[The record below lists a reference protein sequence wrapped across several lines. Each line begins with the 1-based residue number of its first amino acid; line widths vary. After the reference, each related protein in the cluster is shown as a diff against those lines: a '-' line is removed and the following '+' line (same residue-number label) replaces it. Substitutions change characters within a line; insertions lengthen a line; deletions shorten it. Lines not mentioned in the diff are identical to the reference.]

1 MFNPNKL
8 PCPDDIIKIAERE
21 GKIRLSK
28 EYIDECTAVK
38 DEVNGWLRITGE
50 MQKRIVTEYLQEI
63 YGEATPAGID
73 IGVNMLRNA
82 QVLFPDN
89 DIVQNLVYVKN
100 NKANIGRFKAGDK
113 LEDIKLHTIDGK
125 SEISLFD
132 LLSDDKINIV
142 IAASHT

>member
-8 PCPDDIIKIAERE
+8 PCLDDIIKIAEIE

-28 EYIDECTAVK
+28 EYIDKCTHVK

-50 MQKRIVTEYLQEI
+50 MQKEIVTKYLKDK
-63 YGEATPAGID
+63 YGEATEPGID

-89 DIVQNLVYVKN
+89 ETVQNLVYVKN
-100 NKANIGRFKAGDK
+100 NKAEIGRFKSGHK
-113 LEDIKLHTIDGK
+113 LEEVKLHTMDGQ
-125 SEISLFD
+125 SEVSLFD
-132 LLSDDKINIV
+132 LMSNDKINIV
-142 IAASHT
+142 MAASHT